1 MTTTLG
7 RLLLTLHQAIWE
19 SEWAAYSAMAPVGMG
34 GPSMGSLPSCPVC
47 GGVRPSELADRNF
60 IAEAIGHKPECIF
73 HRAPN
78 GAGEASEPTSPG
90 GQSDR
95 LA

>member
-1 MTTTLG
+1 VTTTLG

-19 SEWAAYSAMAPVGMG
+19 REWAAYRGTAPVGMG
-34 GPSMGSLPSCPVC
+34 GSGMFSLPSCPVC
-47 GGVRPSELADRNF
+47 DGVKPSDLADRNF

-78 GAGEASEPTSPG
+78 GAGEAEEDASPG
-90 GQSDR
+90 GLSDV
-95 LA
+95 